1 MSYVSIASLPQQSLP
16 QEVVPARAD
25 SGVAVF
31 AARSS
36 DVITVTERARP
47 ILVPKPPAASNAKL
61 KGFALK
67 RRLKGFVSEALGE
80 TWKAV
85 FVVNGEQIPYELP
98 SKELKSADIKAR
110 YQPFEMDEFVPTVPG
125 LVGKVYAFRP
135 LAKVSA
141 ARLETFPLDSEQ
153 TKKRNRILARFK
165 KS

>member
-1 MSYVSIASLPQQSLP
+1 MSYASIATLPQQPIP
-16 QEVVPARAD
+16 QATPARAE

-31 AARSS
+31 ATRSS
-36 DVITVTERARP
+36 DVITVTERVRP
-47 ILVPKPPAASNAKL
+47 ILVPKPNAGSKAKL

-85 FVVNGEQIPYELP
+85 FIVNGEQIPYELP

-110 YQPFEMDEFVPTVPG
+110 YQPFEMDEFVPTIPG

-141 ARLETFPLDSEQ
+141 ATLEAFPLDSEQ

-165 KS
+165 KP